1 MTPVARDAAKTPRH
15 LFAGRGGPVSGRG
28 DEQRL
33 RGTQETRVAPEHVGS
48 HGWLV
53 GLVFVLGTMLGSF
66 ANVLIHRLPRRE
78 SIVTPG
84 SRCPHCH
91 TPIRPWDNLPILSYL
106 LLRGRCRRCGS
117 RISPRYLIVE
127 VLGGALLAALVWRFG
142 VTLVAVRFAIL
153 ALALLVVFFTDLET
167 GLIPNAITY
176 PGIVVGLILAAVWG
190 RDAFVSS
197 LLTAAGAGGVFLLIG
212 ILSRLAFRQEA
223 MGVGDMKLAAM
234 LGAFLGTPGV
244 IVALF
249 LAVAIGAAAGLI
261 LIGLRLRTRKDVIPF
276 GTALAAGAVI
286 AMFSQEAILRWY
298 LGRLL

>member
-15 LFAGRGGPVSGRG
+15 LRAGRGEPISGPR
-28 DEQRL
+28 DEPRL
-33 RGTQETRVAPEHVGS
+33 RGTQVRRVAPEHVGRY
-48 HGWLV
+48 GWLV

-66 ANVLIHRLPRRE
+66 VNVLIHRLPRRE

-127 VLGGALLAALVWRFG
+127 VAGGALLAALVWRFG
-142 VTLVAVRFAIL
+142 LTVVTLRFAIL
-153 ALALLVVFFTDLET
+153 AFALLVVFFTDLET

-176 PGIVVGLILAAVWG
+176 PGIVVGLLLAAASG
-190 RDAFVSS
+190 RDAFVSA
-197 LLTAAGAGGVFLLIG
+197 LLTATGAGGVFLLIG
-212 ILSRLAFRQEA
+212 ILSSWAFHQEA
-223 MGVGDMKLAAM
+223 MGAGDMKLAAM

-261 LIGLRLRTRKDVIPF
+261 LIALRLRTRKDVIPF

-286 AMFSQEAILRWY
+286 AMFGQEAILRWY

>member
-1 MTPVARDAAKTPRH
+1 MRLRGNMTPVARDAVKTPR
-15 LFAGRGGPVSGRG
+15 
-28 DEQRL
+28 L
-33 RGTQETRVAPEHVGS
+33 RGLQVRRVAPEHVGG

-66 ANVLIHRLPRRE
+66 ANVLIYRLPRRE

-91 TPIRPWDNLPILSYL
+91 TPIRPWDNIPILSFV

-117 RISPRYLIVE
+117 PISPRYLIVE
-127 VLGGALLAALVWRFG
+127 VAGGVLLAALVWRFG
-142 VTLVAVRFAIL
+142 VSLVAARFAIL
-153 ALALLVVFFTDLET
+153 ALALLVVFFTDVET

-176 PGIVVGLILAAVWG
+176 PGIVVGLVFAAASG
-190 RDAFVSS
+190 REAFVSS
-197 LLTAAGAGGVFLLIG
+197 LLTAAGAGGVFVLIG
-212 ILSRLAFRQEA
+212 ILARWAFRQEA

-234 LGAFLGTPGV
+234 LGAFLGSPGV

-249 LAVAIGAAAGLI
+249 LAVAIGAAGGLI
-261 LIGLRLRTRKDVIPF
+261 LIALRLRTRNDVIPF
-276 GTALAAGAVI
+276 GAALAAGAVI
-286 AMFSQEAILRWY
+286 AMFGQEAILQWY

>member
-1 MTPVARDAAKTPRH
+1 MTPVARDAVKTPRH
-15 LFAGRGGPVSGRG
+15 LLAGRDEPIQGPR
-28 DEQRL
+28 DERRL
-33 RGTQETRVAPEHVGS
+33 RGTRVRRVAPEHVGS

-66 ANVLIHRLPRRE
+66 VNVLIYRLPRRE

-84 SRCPHCH
+84 SRCPHCQ
-91 TPIRPWDNLPILSYL
+91 TPIPPWDNIPVLSFV
-106 LLRGRCRRCGS
+106 LLRGRCRRCGNP
-117 RISPRYLIVE
+117 ISPRYLIVE
-127 VLGGALLAALVWRFG
+127 VVGGALLAALVWRFG
-142 VTLVAVRFAIL
+142 VTLLAVRFAVL

-176 PGIVVGLILAAVWG
+176 PGIAVGLAFAAASG

-197 LLTAAGAGGVFLLIG
+197 LLTAAGAGGVFLLIA
-212 ILSRLAFRQEA
+212 ILSRWAFRQEA
-223 MGVGDMKLAAM
+223 MGVGDIKLAAM
-234 LGAFLGTPGV
+234 LGAFLGSPGV

-249 LAVAIGAAAGLI
+249 LGVAIGAAAGVTLI
-261 LIGLRLRTRKDVIPF
+261 ALRLRTSKDVIPF

-286 AMFSQEAILRWY
+286 AMFGQEAILRWY